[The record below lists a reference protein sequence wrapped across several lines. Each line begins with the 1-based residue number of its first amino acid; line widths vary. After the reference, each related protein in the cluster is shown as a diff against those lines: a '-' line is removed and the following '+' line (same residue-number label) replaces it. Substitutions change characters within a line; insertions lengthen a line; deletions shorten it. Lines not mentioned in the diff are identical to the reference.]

1 MKLLKPLLAAALVS
15 SAFTVN
21 MANAASM
28 TYGTYVGI
36 DYLKT
41 SFVDLPIGEKKENP
55 GYAIQF
61 GYLFPSSGA
70 LVNGIELEYLN
81 AGSAEYTFNVLGTG
95 SGKVEMSGFNLSY
108 KPKYY
113 INRFYLSAQVGYAIL
128 EGKGKSSFTL
138 GGQTYSEDFSKKID
152 SGLTFGGELGFD
164 LTERLTMKGGY
175 RVIEADTDAL
185 YAGIA
190 LRF

>member
-1 MKLLKPLLAAALVS
+1 MKRLKPLIAAALVS
-15 SAFTVN
+15 SALTVN
-21 MANAASM
+21 TASAASM
-28 TYGTYVGI
+28 AYGTYVGI

-41 SFVDLPIGEKKENP
+41 TFIELPLGEKKENP

-61 GYLFPSSGA
+61 GYLFPSSGP

-81 AGSAEYTFNVLGTG
+81 AGSAEYSFNALGTG
-95 SGKVEMSGFNLSY
+95 SGKIEISGFNLSY

-128 EGKGKSSFTL
+128 EGKGQSSFTL
-138 GGQTYSEDFSKKID
+138 GGITYSKDFSTKID
-152 SGLTFGGELGFD
+152 SGLTFGGELGFE
-164 LTERLTMKGGY
+164 LTEGFTIKGGY
-175 RVIEADTDAL
+175 RLIEADTDAL